1 MVRLVVPS
9 PDGSRVMARPNGLAG
24 WTLPTMAVDL
34 PFERWDDDVTERA
47 ARVVGAPIVVGA
59 RVARDTWVVRATG
72 RVPAAGRTWIGMSEI
87 DRLGADAQVVRAW
100 SVRAEADAP
109 PAHEDGPG

>member
-34 PFERWDDDVTERA
+34 PFDRWDSEVVERA
-47 ARVVGAPIVVGA
+47 ARVVGAPVAVGT
-59 RVARDTWVVRATG
+59 RVSTDTWVVKATG
-72 RVPAAGRTWIGMSEI
+72 RIPATGRTWIGMGEI
-87 DRLGADAQVVRAW
+87 DRLGADAQVVREW
-100 SVRAEADAP
+100 SARAEADPP